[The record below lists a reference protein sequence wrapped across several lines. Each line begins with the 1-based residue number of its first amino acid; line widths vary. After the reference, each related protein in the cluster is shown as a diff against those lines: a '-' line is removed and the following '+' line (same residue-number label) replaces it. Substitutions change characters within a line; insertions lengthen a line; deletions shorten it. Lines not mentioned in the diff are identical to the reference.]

1 MQRRKNYSSNT
12 PWETQVGFSRA
23 VRTGGHVHVSG
34 TTATDAEGRIVG
46 EGDAYAQA
54 KQTLE
59 NISKALNSLGAHISD
74 VVRTRIYVT
83 DMAHWEDVGRAH
95 REVFKHAK
103 PATSLLA
110 VSALIDPMM
119 LVEIEAEAYVDRS

>member
-12 PWETQVGFSRA
+12 PWEAQVGFSRA
-23 VRTGGHVHVSG
+23 VRIGRHVHVSG
-34 TTATDAEGRIVG
+34 TTATDSEGKIVG

-59 NISKALNSLGAHISD
+59 NISSALKSVGAHISE

-95 REVFKHAK
+95 CEVFKHAK

-110 VSALIDPMM
+110 VAALVDPLM
-119 LVEIEAEAYVDRS
+119 LVEIEAEAFIERD

>member
-1 MQRRKNYSSNT
+1 MQRRRNYSSNT
-12 PWETQVGFSRA
+12 PWETQVGFTRA
-23 VRTGGHVHVSG
+23 VRTGKRIHVSG
-34 TTATDAEGRIVG
+34 TTATDSEGKLVG

-59 NISKALNSLGAHISD
+59 NISTALKGLGAHITD

-83 DMAHWEDVGRAH
+83 DMAHWEEVGRAH
-95 REVFKHAK
+95 CEVFKHAK

-110 VSALIDPMM
+110 VSALIDPLM
-119 LVEIEAEAYVDRS
+119 LVEIEAEAYIDRR